1 MIYVMR
7 SSAFKPEGGH
17 ETIIKIGYT
26 GEKSKKSR
34 FDLYLTENPT
44 IKVLYLIPFGTTRD
58 EKNLHRY
65 FKQYLLYGNEWFKD
79 VPEIIE
85 FFDNHKTKESL
96 KELEKWKLSN
106 AQKK

>member
-1 MIYVMR
+1 MR
-7 SSAFKPEGGH
+7 SAGFDENNNL
-17 ETIIKIGYT
+17 TTLIKIGYT
-26 GEKSKKSR
+26 KEKSKKSR
-34 FDLYLTENPT
+34 FKSYLTENPT
-44 IKVLYLIPFGTTRD
+44 IKTLYLIPFGTTRD

-85 FFDNHKTKESL
+85 FFDSHKTKESL

-106 AQKK
+106 DQKR

>member
-7 SSAFKPEGGH
+7 SSAFKSEGGH

-34 FDLYLTENPT
+34 IGFYLTENPT
-44 IKVLYLIPFGTTRD
+44 IQTLYLIPFGSKRD
-58 EKNLHRY
+58 EKNLHRH

-85 FFDNHKTKESL
+85 FFDNHKTRESL
-96 KELEKWKLSN
+96 KELEK
-106 AQKK
+106 

>member
-1 MIYVMR
+1 MR
-7 SSAFKPEGGH
+7 SAAFKGDSY

-58 EKNLHRY
+58 EKNLHRH
-65 FKQYLLYGNEWFKD
+65 FKQYLLYGNEWFKRC
-79 VPEIIE
+79 PR
-85 FFDNHKTKESL
+85 DN
-96 KELEKWKLSN
+96 
-106 AQKK
+106 